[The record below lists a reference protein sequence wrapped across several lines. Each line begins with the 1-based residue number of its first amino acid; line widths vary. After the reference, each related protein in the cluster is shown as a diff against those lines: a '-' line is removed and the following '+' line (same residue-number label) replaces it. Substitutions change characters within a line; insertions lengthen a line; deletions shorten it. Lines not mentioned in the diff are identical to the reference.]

1 MSEEEYT
8 NEGGRENRSVRK
20 REQMSEEEN
29 TGE

>member
-1 MSEEEYT
+1 MSEDENT

-20 REQMSEEEN
+20 REQVSEEET